1 MPGVYH
7 PGVRVLVVHHG
18 LLAGRDGPTTGGAIR
33 AAQHARALRRA
44 GHEVLTLARAQDE
57 PGGFTG
63 PRHLASKAR
72 GFDWILCVA
81 PEEAPALRG
90 IAPLVVDLYAP
101 RMLEAAWQGQQ
112 EDAAQRTLLA
122 LDAADEVLFSNP
134 RQRWFYLGLLA
145 ACGWDVSR
153 PVGHVVPLA
162 TEPVAR
168 AKRSKK
174 PVIVCG
180 GYPWPWQ
187 DARDTL
193 ARAAAHLGKRAE
205 LRVVGLDGG
214 LLPRAD
220 WQALCASADF
230 ALDRYAHHVERE
242 LALSFRQLDYLS
254 AGLPI
259 VSDPWTPLAEE
270 LRREGA
276 GWVDE
281 SLEDALDRA
290 LEGTELARDG
300 VARVAAHYR
309 EEVAYAAVE
318 KLSPVSRPRPWT
330 ALRWSRHA
338 AAAVLSARGDRRRR
352 EAAEGEVVQKRAEV
366 EALHAQVATLTTSV
380 AQLSAA
386 MADVAGFRLETV
398 NVLGSRL
405 RGQTEEAEHLRRE
418 LAIARAD
425 LDKKQLEL
433 DQLRA
438 ERDRLGGVLRR
449 LGR

>member
-1 MPGVYH
+1 M
-7 PGVRVLVVHHG
+7 RVLVVHHG
-18 LLAGRDGPTTGGAIR
+18 QLAGGDGPTTGGAIR
-33 AAQHARALRRA
+33 AAQHVRALRRA
-44 GHEVLTLARAQDE
+44 GHEVHALARAQDE

-63 PRHLASKAR
+63 PRHLAARAR
-72 GFDWILCVA
+72 GFDWVLCVS
-81 PEEAPALRG
+81 PEEAPSLKG
-90 IAPLVVDLYAP
+90 VAPLVVDLYAP
-101 RMLEAAWQGQQ
+101 RLLEAAWQGEQ

-122 LDAADEVLFSNP
+122 IDAADEVLFSNP

-162 TEPVAR
+162 VEPIAPGKRAR
-168 AKRSKK
+168 K
-174 PVIVCG
+174 PIVVCG

-205 LRVVGLDGG
+205 LRVVGLDGAM
-214 LLPRAD
+214 LRRAE
-220 WQALCASADF
+220 WQALCARADV

-242 LALSFRQLDYLS
+242 LALSFRQIDYLS

-259 VSDPWTPLAEE
+259 VSDPWTPLADE

-290 LEGTELARDG
+290 LLGAEASRDG

-318 KLSPVSRPRPWT
+318 KLAPSMRARPWT
-330 ALRWSRHA
+330 ALRWSRQA
-338 AAAVLSARGDRRRR
+338 AAAVLAAREDRRHRD
-352 EAAEGEVVQKRAEV
+352 AAEAEVLAKRAEV
-366 EALHAQVATLTTSV
+366 EALHAQVAALATSV

-386 MADVAGFRLETV
+386 MADVAAFRRETV
-398 NVLGSRL
+398 AVLGTRL
-405 RGQTEEAEHLRRE
+405 AGQTEEAEHLRRE
-418 LAIARAD
+418 LAIAQAD
-425 LDKKQLEL
+425 LEKKQLEL